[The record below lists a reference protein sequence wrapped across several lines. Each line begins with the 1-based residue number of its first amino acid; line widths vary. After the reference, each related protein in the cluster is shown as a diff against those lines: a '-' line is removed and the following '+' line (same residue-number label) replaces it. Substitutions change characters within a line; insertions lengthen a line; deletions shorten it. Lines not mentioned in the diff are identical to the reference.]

1 MGIRRVVTG
10 HNDEG
15 VSVFVRDEVVESD
28 RFGLLP
34 GWEFYDIWA
43 GDQIPSFPDR
53 GDMPA
58 STTYFPPVGGFRFS
72 FSVVPP
78 MDTPPAEGI
87 DPDAALDEVNAVMP
101 GMMALIEPD
110 GMHTTD
116 TIDFEVIISGQVFL
130 ELTDGTSKLLGP
142 GDTVV
147 QNGTRH
153 VWRNPGPGPCLMAV
167 FMTGA
172 VRTPTP

>member
-1 MGIRRVVTG
+1 M
-10 HNDEG
+10 
-15 VSVFVRDEVVESD
+15 FVRDEVVESD
-28 RFGLLP
+28 RFDLLP

-43 GDQIPSFPDR
+43 GDRIPAFPDR
-53 GDMPA
+53 GDMA
-58 STTYFPPVGGFRFS
+58 TSTSYFPPVGGFRFS

-78 MDTPPAEGI
+78 MDTPAAEGL
-87 DPDAALDEVNAVMP
+87 DLDVALAEVDAVMP

-116 TIDFEVIISGQVFL
+116 TIDFEVIVRGQVLL

-153 VWRNPGPGPCLMAV
+153 VWRNPGPESCLMAV

-172 VRTPTP
+172 VRRPTP